1 MFWIAGGYGVQTGYD
16 SKNNFH
22 IGLQEDEFS
31 KVRDILLQSMI
42 VKKFH

>member
-1 MFWIAGGYGVQTGYD
+1 MVSGYGVQTGYD

-31 KVRDILLQSMI
+31 KMRDILLQSMI
-42 VKKFH
+42 VKKFR